1 MLPDVS
7 PVTIALLRPGGFAT
21 TRATRSRYDA
31 TERNRDE
38 ARAKILAAMDRLE
51 AEVGPSGYLV
61 GDAFSVADLAAAAL
75 TTPLVRPPER
85 QHLPPIA
92 YPEPLQSFADELA
105 ARPAGQWV
113 LDTYRRHRG
122 VSAEVRRGGAAP
134 APPSAAVSA

>member
-38 ARAKILAAMDRLE
+38 ARTKILTAMDRLE

-61 GDAFSVADLAAAAL
+61 GDAFSVADLTAAAL

-92 YPEPLQSFADELA
+92 YPEPLKSFADEIA
-105 ARPAGQWV
+105 ARPVGLWV
-113 LDTYRRHRG
+113 LDIYRRHRG
-122 VSAEVRRGGAAP
+122 VSAEVGRAGARAQPAGAP
-134 APPSAAVSA
+134 V